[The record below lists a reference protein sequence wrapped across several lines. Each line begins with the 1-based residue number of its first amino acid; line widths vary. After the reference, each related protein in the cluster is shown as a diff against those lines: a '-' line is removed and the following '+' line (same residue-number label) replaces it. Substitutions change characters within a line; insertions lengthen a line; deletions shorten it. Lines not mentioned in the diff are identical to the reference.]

1 MTICVTLSHLFV
13 TLSHLF
19 VTLSLSKGDWLAMT
33 VNKWA
38 LSLFFLVIPA
48 KAGIQFLFIFMD
60 TGTRALQ
67 GMRRYDGG
75 GGGAGGSFV
84 TLSLSKGDIVDSS
97 VMV

>member
-19 VTLSLSKGDWLAMT
+19 VTLSLSKGDWLTMT
-33 VNKWA
+33 ANKWA
-38 LSLFFLVIPA
+38 LSLFICVIPA
-48 KAGIQFLFIFMD
+48 KAGIQCLFIFLD
-60 TGTRALQ
+60 TGLRW
-67 GMRRYDGG
+67 YDGG